1 MTTERTDGTEGARTA
16 QDDLV
21 QVKDLQM
28 YFPIT
33 AGLFRRRVGD
43 IKAVDGI
50 SLNIK
55 RGETL
60 AIVGESGS
68 GKTTLGRGI
77 LRLTKP
83 TGGEIWF
90 DGVNILRLRG
100 RQFMPY
106 RQRMQVIFQDPY
118 SSLHPRMTV
127 GSFVG
132 EPLVVHRLAATKV
145 EYRARV
151 AELFRSVGL
160 DPVMMGRY
168 PHEFSGGQRQRIGI
182 ARALAMQPEFIVA
195 DEPVSALDVSVQ
207 AQILNLLADLQ
218 DQFGLT
224 YMVIAH
230 DLSVVRHIASRVVVM
245 YLGKVMEIAAAKNLF
260 DDPLHPYTQALMSA
274 VPIPDPRVER
284 ARQRQILV
292 GDIPSPANPPSGCV
306 FHTRC
311 PMAIDECRSEVPA
324 LRETKPGHLTA
335 CIRV

>member
-1 MTTERTDGTEGARTA
+1 MTTERTGSTDRAHTA

-100 RQFMPY
+100 RRFMPY

-132 EPLVVHRLAATKV
+132 EPLVVHRLAASKV
-145 EYRARV
+145 EYHARV

-245 YLGKVMEIAAAKNLF
+245 YLGKVMEIAAAKELF
-260 DDPLHPYTQALMSA
+260 DDPQHPYTQALMSA

-284 ARQRQILV
+284 ARQRQILI

-324 LRETKPGHLTA
+324 LRETKQGHFTA

>member
-1 MTTERTDGTEGARTA
+1 MEGARTA

-55 RGETL
+55 RGQTL

-68 GKTTLGRGI
+68 GKTTLGRAI
-77 LRLTKP
+77 LRLAKP

-90 DGVNILRLRG
+90 DGVNILRLSG

-132 EPLVVHRLAATKV
+132 EPLVVHRLAASKV
-145 EYRARV
+145 EYRRRV

-160 DPVMMGRY
+160 DPAMTGRY

-245 YLGKVMEIAAAKNLF
+245 YLGKVMEISSAKELF

-311 PMAIDECRSEVPA
+311 PIAIDECRGEAPA
-324 LRETKPGHLTA
+324 LRETKPGHWTA

>member
-1 MTTERTDGTEGARTA
+1 MTAERTGGTERAHPP

-21 QVKDLQM
+21 QVKGLQM

-132 EPLVVHRLAATKV
+132 EPLVVHRLAASKV
-145 EYRARV
+145 EYHARV

-245 YLGKVMEIAAAKNLF
+245 YLGKVMEIAAAKELF
-260 DDPLHPYTQALMSA
+260 DDPQHPYTQALMSA
-274 VPIPDPRVER
+274 VPIPDPRIER

-324 LRETKPGHLTA
+324 LRETKPGHFTA

>member
-1 MTTERTDGTEGARTA
+1 MTTERTGSTERAHTA

-100 RQFMPY
+100 RRFMPY

-132 EPLVVHRLAATKV
+132 EPLVIHRLAASKV
-145 EYRARV
+145 EYHARV

-245 YLGKVMEIAAAKNLF
+245 YLGKVMEIAAAKELF
-260 DDPLHPYTQALMSA
+260 DDPQHPYTQALMSA

-284 ARQRQILV
+284 ARQRQILI

-324 LRETKPGHLTA
+324 LRETKQGHFTA

>member
-1 MTTERTDGTEGARTA
+1 M
-16 QDDLV
+16 
-21 QVKDLQM
+21 
-28 YFPIT
+28 
-33 AGLFRRRVGD
+33 
-43 IKAVDGI
+43 
-50 SLNIK
+50 
-55 RGETL
+55 
-60 AIVGESGS
+60 
-68 GKTTLGRGI
+68 
-77 LRLTKP
+77 
-83 TGGEIWF
+83 
-90 DGVNILRLRG
+90 
-100 RQFMPY
+100 
-106 RQRMQVIFQDPY
+106 
-118 SSLHPRMTV
+118 
-127 GSFVG
+127 
-132 EPLVVHRLAATKV
+132 AASKV

-160 DPVMMGRY
+160 DPAMTGRY

-218 DQFGLT
+218 GQFGLT

-245 YLGKVMEIAAAKNLF
+245 YLGKVMEIATAKELF

-311 PMAIDECRSEVPA
+311 PIAIDECRSEVPA

>member
-1 MTTERTDGTEGARTA
+1 MTTGRTEGIEGGLAGQA
-16 QDDLV
+16 DLV

-68 GKTTLGRGI
+68 GKTTLGRAI
-77 LRLTKP
+77 LRLAKA

-90 DGVNILRLRG
+90 DGVNILQLRG
-100 RQFMPY
+100 RQFMPF
-106 RQRMQVIFQDPY
+106 RRRMQVIFQDPY

-132 EPLVVHRLAATKV
+132 EPLVVHRMAASKV

-160 DPVMMGRY
+160 DPAMTGRY

-218 DQFGLT
+218 GQFGLT

-245 YLGKVMEIAAAKNLF
+245 YLGKVMEIATAKELF

-274 VPIPDPRVER
+274 VPIPDPRIER

-311 PMAIDECRSEVPA
+311 PIAIDECRREVPA
-324 LRETKPGHLTA
+324 LRETKPGHFTA